1 MVRGIGLRSGGVR
14 GMEEGWGMI
23 PVGECVFLCSWSGFN
38 VLLVSCLRALWW
50 FSWVCFRGGL
60 GCAVAEI
67 QCVRLQTLGVYR
79 SGHLMCTDADISSV
93 SLYP

>member
-1 MVRGIGLRSGGVR
+1 MGRGIGLRSGGVR

-38 VLLVSCLRALWW
+38 VLLVSFLRALWW
-50 FSWVCFRGGL
+50 FFWVCFRGGL

-67 QCVRLQTLGVYR
+67 
-79 SGHLMCTDADISSV
+79 
-93 SLYP
+93 